1 MEKLQDI
8 QVIVDPEV
16 AGMEFSVRQ
25 PYFRMRGRPVTE
37 EQAFDIIR
45 RTDHFFCHDMRLYGK
60 YPMEGVLDDKWVWCN
75 AVLHNDWCFGRI
87 SKRAG
92 VL

>member
-8 QVIVDPEV
+8 RVIIDPEV
-16 AGMEFSVRQ
+16 ARIDFDVRR

-45 RTDHFFCHDMRLYGK
+45 WTDNFFRWDMYDYHLKDLVSDRFLLDNVWYSPNF
-60 YPMEGVLDDKWVWCN
+60 YPIPV
-75 AVLHNDWCFGRI
+75 
-87 SKRAG
+87 AG
-92 VL
+92 CAPTGSWE